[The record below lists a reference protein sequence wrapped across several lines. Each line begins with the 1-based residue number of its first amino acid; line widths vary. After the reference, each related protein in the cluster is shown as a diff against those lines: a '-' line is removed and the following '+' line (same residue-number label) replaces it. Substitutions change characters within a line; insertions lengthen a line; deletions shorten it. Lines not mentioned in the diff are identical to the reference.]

1 MLVGVCE
8 DDPGIRSVVAQALA
22 FAGHDVVTAH
32 RGSEAL
38 ARLGPGSGVSV
49 IVMDIGLPDSD
60 GRDVVQA
67 LRSRGQPAPVIFLTA
82 LTGVHHRIS
91 SFHAGGDDHLGK
103 PFDVRELI
111 VRVEA
116 LGRRASPAV
125 TSTGDAGNLTLD
137 PTAHAVRTD
146 SGEVLLTPTEF
157 RILAAIASRPG
168 EVVRRAAIVAAAWS
182 DGALVTDNTLDSF
195 IRRVRRKLEQAG
207 STVGIQTVRGVGY
220 RLR

>member
-1 MLVGVCE
+1 MCE
-8 DDPGIRSVVAQALA
+8 DDPGIRSVVAQALS

-38 ARLGPGSGVSV
+38 TRLGRDSGVSV

-67 LRSRGQPAPVIFLTA
+67 LRSAGQPAPVIFLTA
-82 LTGVHHRIS
+82 LTDVHHRIS

-116 LGRRASPAV
+116 LGRRMSSPPLPAPA
-125 TSTGDAGNLTLD
+125 GLGNLSID
-137 PTAHAVRTD
+137 PTAHAISTGD
-146 SGEVLLTPTEF
+146 DEVLLSPTEF
-157 RILAAIASRPG
+157 RVLAAIASRPG
-168 EVVRRAAIVAAAWS
+168 EVVRRASVVAAAWS

-195 IRRVRRKLEQAG
+195 IRRVRRKLDEVGA
-207 STVGIQTVRGVGY
+207 TVGIETVRGVGY
-220 RLR
+220 RIR

>member
-8 DDPGIRSVVAQALA
+8 DDPGIRSVVAQALS

-38 ARLGPGSGVSV
+38 TRLGRDSGVSV

-67 LRSRGQPAPVIFLTA
+67 LRSAGQPAPVIFLTA
-82 LTGVHHRIS
+82 LTDVHHRIS

-116 LGRRASPAV
+116 LGRRGNPPTPA
-125 TSTGDAGNLTLD
+125 GLGNLSID
-137 PTAHAVRTD
+137 PTAHAI
-146 SGEVLLTPTEF
+146 SAGGHEVLLSPTEF
-157 RILAAIASRPG
+157 RVLAAITSRPG
-168 EVVRRAAIVAAAWS
+168 EVVRRASVVAAAWS

-195 IRRVRRKLEQAG
+195 IRRVRRKLDEVGA
-207 STVGIQTVRGVGY
+207 TVGIETVRGVGY
-220 RLR
+220 RIR

>member
-82 LTGVHHRIS
+82 LTEVHHRIS

-168 EVVRRAAIVAAAWS
+168 EVARRAAIVAAAWS

>member
-8 DDPGIRSVVAQALA
+8 DDAGVRSVITQALT

-32 RGSEAL
+32 RGGEAL
-38 ARLGPGSGVSV
+38 TRLGVESGVAV

-60 GRDVVQA
+60 GRDVARA
-67 LRSRGQPAPVIFLTA
+67 LRSAGQVAPVIFLTA
-82 LTGVHHRIS
+82 LTDVHHRLA

-116 LGRRASPAV
+116 LGRRTHVERGAP
-125 TSTGDAGNLTLD
+125 GNLVLD
-137 PTAHAVRTD
+137 PTAHAVR
-146 SGEVLLTPTEF
+146 SGGTEVLLTPTEF
-157 RILAAIASRPG
+157 RVLAALASRPG
-168 EVVRRAAIVAAAWS
+168 EVVRRTTIVASAWS
-182 DGALVTDNTLDSF
+182 DGALVSDNALDSF
-195 IRRVRRKLEQAG
+195 IRRVRRKLDDVG
-207 STVGIQTVRGVGY
+207 SATVIETVRGVGY